1 MTGPLRERDDAH
13 ALLSAEIE
21 RARAGTGR
29 LVLLRGASG
38 TGRTAVLETAARH
51 AEDRGLRVL
60 RVRCSPEDTSVP
72 FAMVLHLLGPVP
84 EFTDMAP
91 GGDDRGSAARLWRL
105 LRSYAAEGPVLV
117 AVDDVHLA
125 DDSSRRWL
133 TEAARHVDRLP
144 VLLVATERSQYDV
157 DPRPAGL
164 TQALSPSL
172 VRTHT
177 LAPLSDSAAAGLVR
191 DAFPDASARW
201 TEECVRAGAGSPL
214 LLHALLDDLGGTPH
228 PDGVPPV
235 PDSCAALYP
244 GSYPAAVS
252 WWLNSAG
259 PATADVAR
267 CLAALEQA
275 WPTGPPDHRAAL
287 RHALP
292 HPQPS
297 PPGAAYRQSPPSDGV
312 YREASPL
319 TGAYGQ
325 ASPPAGADRLAS
337 PSDAAGRQASPLN
350 GVYWEASPSDAA
362 YPQASASGAAYGQAP
377 PSDGAYGQASPP
389 AGADR
394 QASASGAA
402 YGQVPPSDG
411 AYPQAPLSDSA
422 YGQASPSAGADR
434 QASPFGA
441 ADRQASA
448 SGAAYGQASPP
459 GTAYGQ
465 ASPSDGADRQA
476 SPFGAVDRQA
486 SASGAGYPQAPL
498 SDGAYPQTP
507 LSGAGYP
514 QTPLS
519 DGTYPQT
526 PPSDGAYRPGSV
538 FGVVRR
544 HTHETP
550 TARTRRPR
558 DIAPGCRDVWS
569 ADPGGGADPRT
580 PLPGGPGPGAGLPE
594 HGPYPHPDEL
604 AGPVGGAPYPFHR
617 PYGEPYDGRPESAPR
632 AAYGRTGPPA
642 HAPHRTTLWRT
653 PPPPPAQ
660 GSAGDPVDVL
670 AEAAGADPARIEG
683 WLAAMTRLGLLR
695 PDERGRPRYA
705 HPLLRDAVLTGWPR
719 PRREAVHRSA
729 AEAMLRRGDRV
740 ESVARHLLRTPAVG
754 LSWALRVLRD
764 AVTVAVHDA
773 RPADAVGYLRRALD
787 EPVSDDLRQRLLTE
801 LGSLEYASADT
812 PAAIARLAEAQHLP
826 AEPRNRVRTAV
837 ALGTALAGRGE
848 IRTAMEV
855 LRRTEGR
862 LSGHPG
868 LARTVQTATAL
879 LSDEDLAT
887 RQEVYRWLSETGRH
901 SPELVGTAGQAL
913 LVRYAATAALISA
926 DEAMV
931 RVRDL
936 LAQPTDPL
944 AEPFLLGT
952 AAAVAQWA
960 DELDEAER
968 LVERGL
974 AGQHPALLHPM
985 QHALLNTRADIVAS
999 RGDHARLLALAA
1011 DRGPGPGP
1019 GPTNRDAH
1027 ALMALVHT
1035 GRTDEALHY
1044 ADRFDLRE
1052 VPENWELNRYL
1063 YARGVLRAATGD
1075 PAGAL
1080 HDFLECG
1087 RRQAAREVI
1096 SPVVTPWRTAV
1107 AECRLAL
1114 GGGPEA
1120 LALATEELRL
1130 ARVWNTP
1137 RTVGRALRVLGT
1149 ATGGRRGLELAEE
1162 AVRTLRD
1169 APADTDMEL
1178 IPALLAQGRQLLGAG
1193 ERGRARARLREA
1205 AELAEGKGA
1214 LRWLTLAGQA
1224 LREGGARGPVASRTG
1239 ADALTGSERRIAEL
1253 AADGRTNTE
1262 IADLLHL
1269 ARRTVETHLTSTYRK
1284 LRIRRR
1290 TELPA
1295 ALERGGR
1302 REREPRPDSRR

>member
-13 ALLSAEIE
+13 ALLAAEIE

-29 LVLLRGASG
+29 LVLLRGATG

-105 LRSYAAEGPVLV
+105 LRAYAADGPVLV

-125 DDSSRRWL
+125 DESSRRWL

-157 DPRPAGL
+157 EPRPAGL

-177 LAPLSDSAAAGLVR
+177 LAPLSDTAAAGLVR
-191 DAFPDASARW
+191 DAFPDASPAW
-201 TEECVRAGAGSPL
+201 TREVVLAGAGSPL

-228 PDGVPPV
+228 PDGIPPV
-235 PDSCAALYP
+235 PDTCAALYP

-252 WWLNSAG
+252 WWLKSAG

-275 WPTGPPDHRAAL
+275 WPARPPDGRGAL
-287 RHALP
+287 RHAVP
-292 HPQPS
+292 HPRT
-297 PPGAAYRQSPPSDGV
+297 PPPDAAYRQAPPSDGV
-312 YREASPL
+312 YRLASPL
-319 TGAYGQ
+319 GGAYPQGSAADAAYRQALPSDGVYRQAAPLSGTHPQ
-325 ASPPAGADRLAS
+325 ASAADAS
-337 PSDAAGRQASPLN
+337 YPQVPSADAVYRQALPSDAVYRQAA
-350 GVYWEASPSDAA
+350 WSDAA
-362 YPQASASGAAYGQAP
+362 Y
-377 PSDGAYGQASPP
+377 
-389 AGADR
+389 R
-394 QASASGAA
+394 QASA
-402 YGQVPPSDG
+402 SDG
-411 AYPQAPLSDSA
+411 AYPQASTFD
-422 YGQASPSAGADR
+422 
-434 QASPFGA
+434 
-441 ADRQASA
+441 
-448 SGAAYGQASPP
+448 
-459 GTAYGQ
+459 TA
-465 ASPSDGADRQA
+465 
-476 SPFGAVDRQA
+476 
-486 SASGAGYPQAPL
+486 
-498 SDGAYPQTP
+498 
-507 LSGAGYP
+507 
-514 QTPLS
+514 
-519 DGTYPQT
+519 
-526 PPSDGAYRPGSV
+526 
-538 FGVVRR
+538 RR
-544 HTHETP
+544 HPHESP
-550 TARTRRPR
+550 TARSHRPR

-569 ADPGGGADPRT
+569 AEPRT
-580 PLPGGPGPGAGLPE
+580 PLPGPGAEAPE
-594 HGPYPHPDEL
+594 HGPYPHPDEP
-604 AGPVGGAPYPFHR
+604 AGPADGSPYRAYPVHD
-617 PYGEPYDGRPESAPR
+617 PYDGRPPAVPG
-632 AAYGRTGPPA
+632 AAYGRTDPPA
-642 HAPHRTTLWRT
+642 HVPHRTTSWRT
-653 PPPPPAQ
+653 PSPSPSPSSSQ

-695 PDERGRPRYA
+695 PDAGGRPRFA
-705 HPLLRDAVLTGWPR
+705 HPLLRDAVLSGWPR
-719 PRREAVHRSA
+719 PRREAVHRAA

-740 ESVARHLLRTPAVG
+740 EAVARHLLRTPAVG
-754 LSWALRVLRD
+754 RSWALRVLRD

-773 RPADAVGYLRRALD
+773 RPADAVRYLRRALD
-787 EPVSDDLRQRLLTE
+787 EPLTDDLRQRLLTE

-826 AEPRNRVRTAV
+826 ADPRNRVRTAV

-879 LSDEDLAT
+879 LSDADLAT
-887 RQEVYRWLSETGRH
+887 RQEVYRWLSETGRV

-926 DEAMV
+926 DEAMT

-1011 DRGPGPGP
+1011 DTGPGT

-1035 GRTDEALHY
+1035 GRTDEALRH

-1052 VPENWELNRYL
+1052 APENWELNRYL

-1130 ARVWNTP
+1130 ARVWGTP

-1169 APADTDMEL
+1169 ASADTDMEL
-1178 IPALLAQGRQLLGAG
+1178 IPALLAQGRQLLDAG

-1205 AELAEGKGA
+1205 ADLAERKGA

-1290 TELPA
+1290 TELPG

-1302 REREPRPDSRR
+1302 RERERHPDTRG

>member
-1 MTGPLRERDDAH
+1 MTGPLRERDDADV
-13 ALLSAEIE
+13 LLAAETE
-21 RARAGTGR
+21 RALAGTGR

-38 TGRTAVLETAARH
+38 TGRTAVLDSAARG
-51 AEDRGLRVL
+51 AADRGLRVL
-60 RVRCSPEDTSVP
+60 RARCSPDDTAVP
-72 FAMVLHLLGPVP
+72 FATVVQLLGPVP
-84 EFTDMAP
+84 EFTEVASA
-91 GGDDRGSAARLWRL
+91 DDERGSAALLWRL
-105 LRSYAAEGPVLV
+105 LRAYADEGPVLL

-125 DDSSRRWL
+125 DDPSRRWL
-133 TEAARHVDRLP
+133 TDAARRIDRLP

-177 LAPLSDSAAAGLVR
+177 LAPLSDRAAAGLVR
-191 DAFPDASARW
+191 AAFPEACATW
-201 TEECVRAGAGSPL
+201 AAECVRAGAGSPL

-228 PDGVPPV
+228 PDGLPPV
-235 PDSCAALYP
+235 PDTAASLYP

-252 WWLNSAG
+252 WWLKSAG
-259 PATADVAR
+259 PVTAEVAR
-267 CLAALEQA
+267 SLAALEQA
-275 WPTGPPDHRAAL
+275 WPAAAPARRGEH

-292 HPQPS
+292 HP
-297 PPGAAYRQSPPSDGV
+297 
-312 YREASPL
+312 EA
-319 TGAYGQ
+319 
-325 ASPPAGADRLAS
+325 PA
-337 PSDAAGRQASPLN
+337 
-350 GVYWEASPSDAA
+350 
-362 YPQASASGAAYGQAP
+362 
-377 PSDGAYGQASPP
+377 
-389 AGADR
+389 
-394 QASASGAA
+394 
-402 YGQVPPSDG
+402 
-411 AYPQAPLSDSA
+411 
-422 YGQASPSAGADR
+422 
-434 QASPFGA
+434 
-441 ADRQASA
+441 
-448 SGAAYGQASPP
+448 P
-459 GTAYGQ
+459 GTPA
-465 ASPSDGADRQA
+465 
-476 SPFGAVDRQA
+476 
-486 SASGAGYPQAPL
+486 
-498 SDGAYPQTP
+498 
-507 LSGAGYP
+507 
-514 QTPLS
+514 
-519 DGTYPQT
+519 
-526 PPSDGAYRPGSV
+526 
-538 FGVVRR
+538 
-544 HTHETP
+544 
-550 TARTRRPR
+550 ARARGGGDT
-558 DIAPGCRDVWS
+558 APGCRDVWS
-569 ADPGGGADPRT
+569 AEHDGDGDGFAGRGGAAPGTPGAFPPAPGALPAYAHGAVPYVRDASPYRHGALPPYPHGVPPYAQDASMHAGEAGGWAPEPGSAAYGAQRPPYGTAAPDRGGPDPCAE
-580 PLPGGPGPGAGLPE
+580 PPGPHPHPAEHPAGPGPGPGPGPADAGRGSASWSSPWYPFPVPYGGRPDPA
-594 HGPYPHPDEL
+594 HGAAAPGRPDPAPYAPDRS
-604 AGPVGGAPYPFHR
+604 ARWGAPATPS
-617 PYGEPYDGRPESAPR
+617 PAAGEG
-632 AAYGRTGPPA
+632 
-642 HAPHRTTLWRT
+642 
-653 PPPPPAQ
+653 
-660 GSAGDPVDVL
+660 AGDPVDVL
-670 AEAAGADPARIEG
+670 AEAVGADPARIAG

-695 PDERGRPRYA
+695 PDAGGRPRYA

-719 PRREAVHRSA
+719 PRREAVHRAA

-740 ESVARHLLRTPAVG
+740 EAVARHLLRTPAVR
-754 LSWALRVLRD
+754 LPWALRVLRD

-773 RPADAVGYLRRALD
+773 RPADAVAYLRRALD
-787 EPVSDDLRQRLLTE
+787 EPLSDGLRQRLLTE

-826 AEPRNRVRTAV
+826 ADPRNRVRTAV

-862 LSGHPG
+862 LAGHPE
-868 LARTVQTATAL
+868 LARTVQTAGAL

-887 RQEVYRWLSETGRH
+887 RQEVYRGLSETGRH

-913 LVRYAATAALISA
+913 LVRYAASAALISA
-926 DEAMV
+926 DEAMA
-931 RVRDL
+931 RIRDL
-936 LAQPTDPL
+936 LAQPGDPL

-960 DELDEAER
+960 DELDEADR

-985 QHALLNTRADIVAS
+985 QHALLNTRADIAAA
-999 RGDHARLLALAA
+999 RGDHARLLAPVG
-1011 DRGPGPGP
+1011 RGPGT
-1019 GPTNRDAH
+1019 GPTNQDAH

-1035 GRTDEALHY
+1035 GRTHEALRF

-1052 VPENWELNRYL
+1052 MPENWELNRYL

-1087 RRQAAREVI
+1087 RRQGAREVV

-1137 RTVGRALRVLGT
+1137 RTVGRALRVLGS
-1149 ATGGRRGLELAEE
+1149 ATGGRRGLELTEE

-1178 IPALLAQGRQLLGAG
+1178 IPALLAQGRLLLDTG

-1205 AELAEGKGA
+1205 AELAERKGA
-1214 LRWLTLAGQA
+1214 LRWLTQADQA
-1224 LREGGARGPVASRTG
+1224 LRVGGARRSVAARTG
-1239 ADALTGSERRIAEL
+1239 AGALTGSERRIAEL

-1290 TELPA
+1290 TELPG
-1295 ALERGGR
+1295 ALRHGAH
-1302 REREPRPDSRR
+1302 PNPQS

>member
-292 HPQPS
+292 HP

-319 TGAYGQ
+319 SGAYGQ

-337 PSDAAGRQASPLN
+337 AAGAAYGQ
-350 GVYWEASPSDAA
+350 ASPSDGA
-362 YPQASASGAAYGQAP
+362 YGQASPSATADRLASSSGAAYGQAP
-377 PSDGAYGQASPP
+377 PSAT
-389 AGADR
+389 
-394 QASASGAA
+394 
-402 YGQVPPSDG
+402 
-411 AYPQAPLSDSA
+411 A

-434 QASPFGA
+434 QASPFGT

-448 SGAAYGQASPP
+448 SGAAY
-459 GTAYGQ
+459 
-465 ASPSDGADRQA
+465 
-476 SPFGAVDRQA
+476 
-486 SASGAGYPQAPL
+486 PQTPL

-514 QTPLS
+514 QTLPP
-519 DGTYPQT
+519 DGAYPQAQ
-526 PPSDGAYRPGSV
+526 PSDGAYRPGSV

-604 AGPVGGAPYPFHR
+604 AGPVGGAPYPFR
-617 PYGEPYDGRPESAPR
+617 GPYGEPYDGRPESAPR

-1205 AELAEGKGA
+1205 AELAERKGA

>member
-13 ALLSAEIE
+13 ALLAAEIE

-51 AEDRGLRVL
+51 AADRGLRVL
-60 RVRCSPEDTSVP
+60 RVRCSPEDTAVP
-72 FAMVLHLLGPVP
+72 FSAVLHLLGPVP
-84 EFTDMAP
+84 EFTDVAP
-91 GGDDRGSAARLWRL
+91 GDDDRGSAARLWRL
-105 LRSYAAEGPVLV
+105 LRSYAAEGPLLV

-125 DDSSRRWL
+125 DEPSRRWL
-133 TEAARHVDRLP
+133 AEAGRHVDRLP
-144 VLLVATERSQYDV
+144 LLLVATERSQYDIE
-157 DPRPAGL
+157 PRPAGL
-164 TQALSPSL
+164 TQALPPSL

-177 LAPLSDSAAAGLVR
+177 LAPLSDAAAAGLVR
-191 DAFPDASARW
+191 AAFPGASARW
-201 TEECVRAGAGSPL
+201 TADCVRAGAGSPL
-214 LLHALLDDLGGTPH
+214 LLHALLDDLGGTRH
-228 PDGVPPV
+228 PEGLPRVPET
-235 PDSCAALYP
+235 SAELYP

-252 WWLNSAG
+252 WWLKSAG

-267 CLAALEQA
+267 GLAALEEA
-275 WPTGPPDHRAAL
+275 WPPGRPPRRAGL
-287 RHALP
+287 RHAFDQP
-292 HPQPS
+292 AARTPAGHAEPEHDRPAEYGDGGPYPQPVRYARTETRRAACAD
-297 PPGAAYRQSPPSDGV
+297 PGPSLALDPLITDPAPLTSAPGPHTDAWSGGFGPGSDGAGRTG
-312 YREASPL
+312 RELYGDTTVPARGGAVVGHPAHGPYARPGRDVPGREGGPSYALHEEYEAFPGDTPASC
-319 TGAYGQ
+319 YGPDDPSAHARHRTPGRWRTPTPQ
-325 ASPPAGADRLAS
+325 EGPAGA
-337 PSDAAGRQASPLN
+337 AG
-350 GVYWEASPSDAA
+350 
-362 YPQASASGAAYGQAP
+362 
-377 PSDGAYGQASPP
+377 
-389 AGADR
+389 
-394 QASASGAA
+394 
-402 YGQVPPSDG
+402 
-411 AYPQAPLSDSA
+411 
-422 YGQASPSAGADR
+422 
-434 QASPFGA
+434 
-441 ADRQASA
+441 
-448 SGAAYGQASPP
+448 
-459 GTAYGQ
+459 
-465 ASPSDGADRQA
+465 
-476 SPFGAVDRQA
+476 
-486 SASGAGYPQAPL
+486 
-498 SDGAYPQTP
+498 
-507 LSGAGYP
+507 
-514 QTPLS
+514 
-519 DGTYPQT
+519 
-526 PPSDGAYRPGSV
+526 
-538 FGVVRR
+538 
-544 HTHETP
+544 
-550 TARTRRPR
+550 
-558 DIAPGCRDVWS
+558 
-569 ADPGGGADPRT
+569 
-580 PLPGGPGPGAGLPE
+580 
-594 HGPYPHPDEL
+594 
-604 AGPVGGAPYPFHR
+604 
-617 PYGEPYDGRPESAPR
+617 
-632 AAYGRTGPPA
+632 
-642 HAPHRTTLWRT
+642 
-653 PPPPPAQ
+653 
-660 GSAGDPVDVL
+660 AGDPVDVL
-670 AEAAGADPARIEG
+670 AEAAGADPARVAG

-695 PDERGRPRYA
+695 NDAGGRPRFA

-719 PRREAVHRSA
+719 PRREAVHRAA

-740 ESVARHLLRTPAVG
+740 EAVARHLLRTPAVG
-754 LSWALRVLRD
+754 EPWALRVLRD
-764 AVTVAVHDA
+764 AVTVAVHDG
-773 RPADAVGYLRRALD
+773 RPDDAVAYLRRALD
-787 EPVSDDLRQRLLTE
+787 ERLTDDLRQRLLTE

-868 LARTVQTATAL
+868 LARTVQTATAM

-926 DEAMV
+926 EEAMA

-960 DELDEAER
+960 DELDEADR

-985 QHALLNTRADIVAS
+985 QHAILNTRADIAAA
-999 RGDHARLLALAA
+999 RGDLARLLAT
-1011 DRGPGPGP
+1011 DPGRAN

-1035 GRTDEALHY
+1035 GRIDEALRY

-1087 RRQAAREVI
+1087 RRQSAREVV

-1137 RTVGRALRVLGT
+1137 RTVGRALSVLGT

-1178 IPALLAQGRQLLGAG
+1178 IPALLAQGRQLIAAG

-1205 AELAEGKGA
+1205 AELAERKGA
-1214 LRWLTLAGQA
+1214 LRWLALAGQA
-1224 LREGGARGPVASRTG
+1224 LREGGARGSVASHSG
-1239 ADALTGSERRIAEL
+1239 AGSLTGSERRIAEL

-1262 IADLLHL
+1262 IAELLHL

-1295 ALERGGR
+1295 ALDRERGR
-1302 REREPRPDSRR
+1302 DRPRAQG

>member
-13 ALLSAEIE
+13 ALLAAEIE

-29 LVLLRGASG
+29 LVLLRGATG

-105 LRSYAAEGPVLV
+105 LRAYAADGPVLV

-125 DDSSRRWL
+125 DESSRRWL

-157 DPRPAGL
+157 EPRPAGL

-177 LAPLSDSAAAGLVR
+177 LAPLSDTAAAGLVR
-191 DAFPDASARW
+191 DAFPDASPAW
-201 TEECVRAGAGSPL
+201 TREVVLAGAGSPL

-228 PDGVPPV
+228 PDGIPPV
-235 PDSCAALYP
+235 PDTCAALYP

-252 WWLNSAG
+252 WWLKSAG

-275 WPTGPPDHRAAL
+275 WPARPPDGPGAI
-287 RHALP
+287 RHAVP
-292 HPQPS
+292 HPRT
-297 PPGAAYRQSPPSDGV
+297 PPPDAAYWQAPPSDGV
-312 YREASPL
+312 YRLASPL
-319 TGAYGQ
+319 GGAYPQGSAADAAYRQALPSDGVYRQAAPLSGTHPQ
-325 ASPPAGADRLAS
+325 ASAADAS
-337 PSDAAGRQASPLN
+337 YPQVPSSDATYRQAL
-350 GVYWEASPSDAA
+350 PSDAA
-362 YPQASASGAAYGQAP
+362 YRQTAWSDAAY
-377 PSDGAYGQASPP
+377 
-389 AGADR
+389 R
-394 QASASGAA
+394 QASASG
-402 YGQVPPSDG
+402 G
-411 AYPQAPLSDSA
+411 AYPQASSFD
-422 YGQASPSAGADR
+422 
-434 QASPFGA
+434 
-441 ADRQASA
+441 
-448 SGAAYGQASPP
+448 
-459 GTAYGQ
+459 TA
-465 ASPSDGADRQA
+465 
-476 SPFGAVDRQA
+476 
-486 SASGAGYPQAPL
+486 
-498 SDGAYPQTP
+498 
-507 LSGAGYP
+507 
-514 QTPLS
+514 
-519 DGTYPQT
+519 
-526 PPSDGAYRPGSV
+526 
-538 FGVVRR
+538 RR
-544 HTHETP
+544 HPDESP
-550 TARTRRPR
+550 TARSHRPR

-569 ADPGGGADPRT
+569 AEPRT
-580 PLPGGPGPGAGLPE
+580 PLPGHGAEVPE
-594 HGPYPHPDEL
+594 HGPYPHPDEP
-604 AGPVGGAPYPFHR
+604 AGPADGSPYRAYPVHD
-617 PYGEPYDGRPESAPR
+617 PYDGRPPAAPG
-632 AAYGRTGPPA
+632 AAYGRTDPPA
-642 HAPHRTTLWRT
+642 HVPHRTTSWRT
-653 PPPPPAQ
+653 PYPSPSPSSSQ

-695 PDERGRPRYA
+695 PDAGGRPRFA
-705 HPLLRDAVLTGWPR
+705 HPLLRDAVLSGWPR
-719 PRREAVHRSA
+719 PRREAVHRAA

-740 ESVARHLLRTPAVG
+740 EAVARHLLRTPAVG
-754 LSWALRVLRD
+754 RSWALRVLRD

-773 RPADAVGYLRRALD
+773 RPADAVRYLRRALD
-787 EPVSDDLRQRLLTE
+787 EPLTDDLRQRLLTE

-826 AEPRNRVRTAV
+826 ADPRNRVRTAV

-879 LSDEDLAT
+879 LSDADLAT
-887 RQEVYRWLSETGRH
+887 RQEVYRWLSETGRV

-926 DEAMV
+926 DEAMT

-1011 DRGPGPGP
+1011 DTGPGT

-1035 GRTDEALHY
+1035 GRTDEALRH

-1052 VPENWELNRYL
+1052 APENWELNRYL

-1130 ARVWNTP
+1130 ARVWGTP

-1169 APADTDMEL
+1169 ASADTDMEL
-1178 IPALLAQGRQLLGAG
+1178 IPALLAQGRQLLDAG

-1205 AELAEGKGA
+1205 ADLAERKGA

-1290 TELPA
+1290 TELPG

-1302 REREPRPDSRR
+1302 RERERHPDTRG

>member
-13 ALLSAEIE
+13 ALLAAEIE

-105 LRSYAAEGPVLV
+105 LRAYAADGPVLV

-125 DDSSRRWL
+125 DEPSRRWL

-157 DPRPAGL
+157 EPRPAGL

-177 LAPLSDSAAAGLVR
+177 LAPLSDTAAAGLVR
-191 DAFPDASARW
+191 DAFPDASPAW
-201 TEECVRAGAGSPL
+201 TREVVLAGAGSPL

-228 PDGVPPV
+228 PDGIPPV
-235 PDSCAALYP
+235 PDTCAALYP

-252 WWLNSAG
+252 WWLKSAG

-275 WPTGPPDHRAAL
+275 WPARPPDGRGAL
-287 RHALP
+287 RHAVP
-292 HPQPS
+292 HPRT
-297 PPGAAYRQSPPSDGV
+297 PPQDAAYRQALPSDGV
-312 YREASPL
+312 YRQAAPL
-319 TGAYGQ
+319 SGTRPQ
-325 ASPPAGADRLAS
+325 ASAADAS
-337 PSDAAGRQASPLN
+337 YPQVPSADAVYRQALPSDAVYRQAA
-350 GVYWEASPSDAA
+350 WSDAA
-362 YPQASASGAAYGQAP
+362 Y
-377 PSDGAYGQASPP
+377 
-389 AGADR
+389 R
-394 QASASGAA
+394 QASA
-402 YGQVPPSDG
+402 SDG
-411 AYPQAPLSDSA
+411 AYPQAPTFD
-422 YGQASPSAGADR
+422 
-434 QASPFGA
+434 
-441 ADRQASA
+441 
-448 SGAAYGQASPP
+448 
-459 GTAYGQ
+459 TA
-465 ASPSDGADRQA
+465 
-476 SPFGAVDRQA
+476 
-486 SASGAGYPQAPL
+486 
-498 SDGAYPQTP
+498 
-507 LSGAGYP
+507 
-514 QTPLS
+514 
-519 DGTYPQT
+519 
-526 PPSDGAYRPGSV
+526 
-538 FGVVRR
+538 RR
-544 HTHETP
+544 HPHESP
-550 TARTRRPR
+550 TARSHRPR
-558 DIAPGCRDVWS
+558 DIAPGCWDVWS
-569 ADPGGGADPRT
+569 AEPRT
-580 PLPGGPGPGAGLPE
+580 PLPGPGAEVPE
-594 HGPYPHPDEL
+594 HGPYPHPDEP
-604 AGPVGGAPYPFHR
+604 AGPADGSPYRAYPVHD
-617 PYGEPYDGRPESAPR
+617 PYDGRPPAAPG
-632 AAYGRTGPPA
+632 AAYGRTDPPA
-642 HAPHRTTLWRT
+642 HVPHRTTSWRT
-653 PPPPPAQ
+653 PSPSPSSSQ

-695 PDERGRPRYA
+695 PDAGGRPRFA
-705 HPLLRDAVLTGWPR
+705 HPLLRDAVLSGWPR
-719 PRREAVHRSA
+719 PRREAVHRAA

-740 ESVARHLLRTPAVG
+740 EAVARHLLRTPAVG
-754 LSWALRVLRD
+754 RSWALRVLRD

-773 RPADAVGYLRRALD
+773 RPADAVRYLRRALD
-787 EPVSDDLRQRLLTE
+787 EPLTDDLRQRLLTE

-826 AEPRNRVRTAV
+826 ADPRNRVRTAV

-879 LSDEDLAT
+879 LSDADLAT
-887 RQEVYRWLSETGRH
+887 RQEVYRWLSETGRV

-926 DEAMV
+926 DEAMT

-1011 DRGPGPGP
+1011 DTGPGT

-1035 GRTDEALHY
+1035 GRTDEALRH

-1052 VPENWELNRYL
+1052 APENWELNRYL

-1130 ARVWNTP
+1130 ARVWGTP

-1162 AVRTLRD
+1162 AVRTLRE
-1169 APADTDMEL
+1169 ASADTDMEL
-1178 IPALLAQGRQLLGAG
+1178 IPALLAQGRQLLDAG

-1205 AELAEGKGA
+1205 ADLAERKGA

-1290 TELPA
+1290 TELPG

-1302 REREPRPDSRR
+1302 RERERHPDTRG

>member
-13 ALLSAEIE
+13 ALLAAEIE

-29 LVLLRGASG
+29 LVLLRGATG

-105 LRSYAAEGPVLV
+105 LRSYAADGPVLV

-125 DDSSRRWL
+125 DESSRRWL

-157 DPRPAGL
+157 EPRPAGL

-177 LAPLSDSAAAGLVR
+177 LAPLSDAAAAGLVR
-191 DAFPDASARW
+191 DAFPNASARW
-201 TEECVRAGAGSPL
+201 TREVVLAGAGSPL

-228 PDGVPPV
+228 PDGTPPV
-235 PDSCAALYP
+235 PDRCAALYP

-252 WWLNSAG
+252 WWLKSAG

-275 WPTGPPDHRAAL
+275 WPTGPPAGQGAL
-287 RHALP
+287 RHAVP
-292 HPQPS
+292 HPRTPS
-297 PPGAAYRQSPPSDGV
+297 SDAAYPRTPPSDGV
-312 YREASPL
+312 YRQALPLEGAFGQGSSLGAASAQVSRSDA
-319 TGAYGQ
+319 GFGQ
-325 ASPPAGADRLAS
+325 AL
-337 PSDAAGRQASPLN
+337 PSDGVYRQASPLEDT
-350 GVYWEASPSDAA
+350 YRHAL
-362 YPQASASGAAYGQAP
+362 
-377 PSDGAYGQASPP
+377 
-389 AGADR
+389 
-394 QASASGAA
+394 
-402 YGQVPPSDG
+402 PSDG
-411 AYPQAPLSDSA
+411 AYPEAALSDAA
-422 YGQASPSAGADR
+422 YR
-434 QASPFGA
+434 QAL
-441 ADRQASA
+441 
-448 SGAAYGQASPP
+448 
-459 GTAYGQ
+459 
-465 ASPSDGADRQA
+465 PSDGAHREVPA
-476 SPFGAVDRQA
+476 T
-486 SASGAGYPQAPL
+486 
-498 SDGAYPQTP
+498 DGAYSQV
-507 LSGAGYP
+507 
-514 QTPLS
+514 
-519 DGTYPQT
+519 
-526 PPSDGAYRPGSV
+526 PPFDA
-538 FGVVRR
+538 VRR
-544 HTHETP
+544 HPHDAP
-550 TARTRRPR
+550 TARARRPR

-569 ADPGGGADPRT
+569 AGPRAS
-580 PLPGGPGPGAGLPE
+580 LPGPGAEFPE
-594 HGPYPHPDEL
+594 HGPYPHPEEH
-604 AGPVGGAPYPFHR
+604 AGAADGAPYPAY
-617 PYGEPYDGRPESAPR
+617 PGYDPYDGRSQAAPAV
-632 AAYGRTGPPA
+632 AAASYGRTDPPA
-642 HAPHRTTLWRT
+642 HAPWRS
-653 PPPPPAQ
+653 PSPPPAQ

-695 PDERGRPRYA
+695 PDAGGRPRYA

-719 PRREAVHRSA
+719 PRREAVHRAA

-740 ESVARHLLRTPAVG
+740 EAVARHLLRTPAVG
-754 LSWALRVLRD
+754 RSWALRVLRD

-773 RPADAVGYLRRALD
+773 RPADAVRYLRRALD
-787 EPVSDDLRQRLLTE
+787 EPLTDDLRQRLLTE

-826 AEPRNRVRTAV
+826 ADPRNRVRTAV

-862 LSGHPG
+862 LSEHPG

-879 LSDEDLAT
+879 LSDQDLAT

-926 DEAMV
+926 DEAMA

-985 QHALLNTRADIVAS
+985 QHALLNTRADIVAA
-999 RGDHARLLALAA
+999 RGDHTRLLALAA
-1011 DRGPGPGP
+1011 DTGPGN

-1035 GRTDEALHY
+1035 GRTDEALRH

-1130 ARVWNTP
+1130 ARVWGTP

-1169 APADTDMEL
+1169 APADIDMEL
-1178 IPALLAQGRQLLGAG
+1178 IPALLAQGRQLLAAG
-1193 ERGRARARLREA
+1193 ERGRARERLREA
-1205 AELAEGKGA
+1205 AELAERKGA

-1224 LREGGARGPVASRTG
+1224 LREGGARGSVASRTG
-1239 ADALTGSERRIAEL
+1239 AGALTGSERRIAEL

-1262 IADLLHL
+1262 IAELLHL

-1290 TELPA
+1290 TELPG

-1302 REREPRPDSRR
+1302 REREPHPDTRR

>member
-60 RVRCSPEDTSVP
+60 SVRCSPEDTSVP

-105 LRSYAAEGPVLV
+105 LRSYAAEGPVLL

-191 DAFPDASARW
+191 EAFPDASARW

-292 HPQPS
+292 HPRAS
-297 PPGAAYRQSPPSDGV
+297 APGAAYGQAPPSDGV

-319 TGAYGQ
+319 AGGYGQ
-325 ASPPAGADRLAS
+325 APPWGGPDRLAS
-337 PSDAAGRQASPLN
+337 PA
-350 GVYWEASPSDAA
+350 DAA
-362 YPQASASGAAYGQAP
+362 YPRASAP
-377 PSDGAYGQASPP
+377 
-389 AGADR
+389 GAD
-394 QASASGAA
+394 
-402 YGQVPPSDG
+402 
-411 AYPQAPLSDSA
+411 
-422 YGQASPSAGADR
+422 
-434 QASPFGA
+434 
-441 ADRQASA
+441 
-448 SGAAYGQASPP
+448 
-459 GTAYGQ
+459 
-465 ASPSDGADRQA
+465 
-476 SPFGAVDRQA
+476 
-486 SASGAGYPQAPL
+486 YPQAPL
-498 SDGAYPQTP
+498 SDGAYGQASP
-507 LSGAGYP
+507 LDAGGRLPSPWGAADRQASAPGAAYP
-514 QTPLS
+514 QAPLS
-519 DGTYPQT
+519 DGAYGQT
-526 PPSDGAYRPGSV
+526 PPSDGAYRQGAV
-538 FGVVRR
+538 FGAGRR

-569 ADPGGGADPRT
+569 AGPGGGADPRS
-580 PLPGGPGPGAGLPE
+580 PLPGGPGAELPE

-604 AGPVGGAPYPFHR
+604 AGPADGAPYPVH
-617 PYGEPYDGRPESAPR
+617 EPYDEPYGGRPESAPR

-695 PDERGRPRYA
+695 PDEGGRPRYA

-740 ESVARHLLRTPAVG
+740 EAVARHLLRTPAVG

-1011 DRGPGPGP
+1011 DRGPGPGS

-1205 AELAEGKGA
+1205 AELAERKGA

-1302 REREPRPDSRR
+1302 REREPRPDTRC